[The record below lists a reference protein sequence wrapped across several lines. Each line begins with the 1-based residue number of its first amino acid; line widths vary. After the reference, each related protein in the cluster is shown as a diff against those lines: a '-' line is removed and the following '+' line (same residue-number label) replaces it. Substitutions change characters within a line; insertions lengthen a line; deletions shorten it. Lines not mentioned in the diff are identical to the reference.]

1 MADWIHAEYR
11 DCDDIPRMMVCTN
24 PRGTFFFWSRFDDAK
39 DAYADYYEVYRIRP
53 LSDSEACA
61 SWFGLETRA
70 LERLPDIPVSD
81 FPFDIATKRFL
92 PYDPIAPLL
101 TVQARQ

>member
-1 MADWIHAEYR
+1 MTDWIHAEYR
-11 DCDDIPRMMVCTN
+11 DFRDVPRMMVCTDAH
-24 PRGTFFFWSRFDDAK
+24 GTYLFWSRFNDEKND
-39 DAYADYYEVYRIRP
+39 YSDYYETYRIRP

-70 LERLPDIPVSD
+70 LERLPDIPVGD
-81 FPFDIATKRFL
+81 FPFDVARRRFL

-101 TVQARQ
+101 KTTTNR

>member
-11 DCDDIPRMMVCTN
+11 DFEDVPRMMVCTN
-24 PRGTFFFWSRFDDAK
+24 AQGTYYFWSRFDHAK
-39 DAYADYYEVYRIRP
+39 GAYADYYEVYRIRP

-70 LERLPDIPVSD
+70 LERLPDIPVDD
-81 FPFDIATKRFL
+81 FPFDVATRRFL
-92 PYDPIAPLL
+92 SYDPIAALL
-101 TVQARQ
+101 TTATNR

>member
-1 MADWIHAEYR
+1 VTDWIHAEYR
-11 DCDDIPRMMVCTN
+11 DYDDIPRMMVCTN
-24 PRGTFFFWSRFDDAK
+24 ARGTYFFRSRFDHAK
-39 DAYADYYEVYRIRP
+39 HAYADYYEVYRIRP

-70 LERLPDIPVSD
+70 LERLPDIPVSN
-81 FPFDIATKRFL
+81 FPFDRATKKFL

-101 TVQARQ
+101 MAQASR

>member
-1 MADWIHAEYR
+1 MPNWLHAEYR
-11 DCDDIPRMMVCTN
+11 DFEDIPRMMMCTN
-24 PRGTFFFWSRFDDAK
+24 ARGTYFFRSRFDARK
-39 DAYADYYEVYRIRP
+39 AAYADCYEVYRIRP

-81 FPFDIATKRFL
+81 FPFDVAARKFL
-92 PYDPIAPLL
+92 PYDPIEPLL
-101 TVQARQ
+101 RADATR

>member
-11 DCDDIPRMMVCTN
+11 DFEDVPRMMVCTSAQ
-24 PRGTFFFWSRFDDAK
+24 GTYYFCSRFDHAK
-39 DAYADYYEVYRIRP
+39 GAYADYYEVYRIRP

-70 LERLPDIPVSD
+70 LERLPDIRVAD
-81 FPFDIATKRFL
+81 FPFDVATRRFL
-92 PYDPIAPLL
+92 SYDTIAAQLN
-101 TVQARQ
+101 TTSNR

>member
-70 LERLPDIPVSD
+70 LERLPDILVSD

-101 TVQARQ
+101 TAQARR

>member
-1 MADWIHAEYR
+1 MTDWIHAEYR
-11 DCDDIPRMMVCTN
+11 DFYDVPRMMVCSN
-24 PRGTFFFWSRFDDAK
+24 ARGTYLFWSRFDEEK
-39 DAYADYYEVYRIRP
+39 DDYTDYYEVYRIRP

-70 LERLPDIPVSD
+70 LERLADIPVGD
-81 FPFDIATKRFL
+81 FPFDVAARRFL

-101 TVQARQ
+101 TIPASR

>member
-11 DCDDIPRMMVCTN
+11 DFEDVPRRMVCTN
-24 PRGTFFFWSRFDDAK
+24 AQGTFFFWSRFDDGNA
-39 DAYADYYEVYRIRP
+39 AYADYYEVYRIRP

-70 LERLPDIPVSD
+70 LERLPDTPLGD
-81 FPFDIATKRFL
+81 FPFDVAARRFL
-92 PYDPIAPLL
+92 SYDPIATLL
-101 TVQARQ
+101 KTSTNR